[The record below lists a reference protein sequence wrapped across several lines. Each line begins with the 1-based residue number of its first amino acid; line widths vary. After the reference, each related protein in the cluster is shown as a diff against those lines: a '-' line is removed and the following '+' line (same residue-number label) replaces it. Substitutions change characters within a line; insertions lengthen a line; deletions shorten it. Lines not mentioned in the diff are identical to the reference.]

1 MTFPNADP
9 ASVPQL
15 SDIYESNV
23 PGLFIV
29 GALGGYP
36 LIKQAMNQGYEV
48 VEYIRG
54 NRVEPADEPLLQAK
68 FSNYR
73 RATSVSE
80 GIALIQKNVPMLA
93 KITTLQL
100 REFLIDSDILAPEPG
115 AVIFNRND
123 YTNTF
128 FSIVEGSVDIEINAG
143 TPEARTARAG
153 RRDNS
158 SANWASSPAADV
170 PPPCARAT
178 TRC

>member
-1 MTFPNADP
+1 M
-9 ASVPQL
+9 PQL
-15 SDIYESNV
+15 SEIYESNV

-68 FSNYR
+68 FRNYR

-128 FSIVEGSVDIEINAG
+128 FSIVEGSVDDRDQRRHARSADRAAG
-143 TPEARTARAG
+143 PGPVLRRAG
-153 RRDNS
+153 PHLRAAARGHGARGRRH
-158 SANWASSPAADV
+158 A
-170 PPPCARAT
+170 C
-178 TRC
+178 